1 MNGRPLRA
9 VSAASP
15 VTSADANWLR
25 EVYDDN
31 HVVVYR
37 YVLHLVSNPAMAEDF
52 VSETFLRA
60 AKSVDRLRDRRDSV
74 RQWLF
79 RVARNVVLDYRKSAY
94 ARKCVLIDYLP
105 DVLTNPDRP
114 DELVVK
120 NWLVGEVDHCV
131 QLLTAS
137 HRDCLQLRFRDG
149 LSVRETA
156 IRLNRTV
163 NATKQ
168 LQHRALGKL
177 GELLAGSADAADL
190 IGAA

>member
-1 MNGRPLRA
+1 MNGRPLRT
-9 VSAASP
+9 VSP
-15 VTSADANWLR
+15 VASADADWLR

-31 HVVVYR
+31 HVVLYR

-79 RVARNVVLDYRKSAY
+79 RVAQNVVLDYRKSAY

-105 DVLTNPDRP
+105 EVLENTERP
-114 DELVVK
+114 DELVMK
-120 NWLVGEVDHCV
+120 NWLVGEVDQCV

-149 LSVRETA
+149 LSVSDTA
-156 IRLNRTV
+156 VQLNRTV

-177 GELLAGSADAADL
+177 GELLAGSVDVADL